1 MKIHQSHK
9 IQKRVP
15 AKCSQ
20 IIYMLVL
27 RSLLVKTV
35 CFFFLMMFSFLLI
48 GGSNCIAQ
56 RKKPEILSKSIID
69 FGAKGDSI
77 TDDTEAIQ
85 RAVDSGDGQ
94 LVFPPGTYRITN
106 PIDIDLDKG
115 GPVALIGQ
123 GTARILMERA
133 GPAFR
138 LVGTHKGTANPST
151 VKQNVWQ
158 SQRMPLIDGLE
169 IVGRHPKAVG
179 IEAAGTM
186 QLTITRVL
194 VRKALHGIH
203 LIERNRNVIIS
214 ECHFYQNRG
223 IGVYLDKVNLHQINI
238 NNSHISYNAGGGI
251 VVRKGEV
258 RNLQVG
264 SCDIESNME
273 EDGPITANI
282 LIDIT
287 EGSMREGTI
296 TGCTIQHSADVPE
309 SANIRFIGHGTQ
321 ERKKTGNFTIA
332 NNALSDAQYNI
343 HIQYGRGIIITGNTL
358 WKGFSHNILIQQSDH
373 INLGSNMLDRNPD
386 YGSGTTQES
395 KNGVKILE
403 GRHLTISGLHINHVI
418 GGLAGIVLEQC
429 RNYNLTNSTILN
441 CEGGGILLKE
451 TENGKVSGNFINDDR
466 QNVNDPVAIEVKGG
480 KNNLI
485 ISNYT
490 DGIIHGGPDAAKI
503 TGNHLH

>member
-1 MKIHQSHK
+1 MKSMNT
-9 IQKRVP
+9 
-15 AKCSQ
+15 
-20 IIYMLVL
+20 IY
-27 RSLLVKTV
+27 SLLLTA
-35 CFFFLMMFSFLLI
+35 FILMLSGVYLC
-48 GGSNCIAQ
+48 NAQ
-56 RKKPEILSKSIID
+56 DTTSDSQSESVHD

-94 LVFPPGTYRITN
+94 LVFPSGTYRVTK
-106 PIDIDLDKG
+106 PIDIDLDKV
-115 GPVALIGQ
+115 GPVVLEGH
-123 GTARILMERA
+123 GTARILMEGA
-133 GPAFR
+133 GPAFKF
-138 LVGTHKGTANPST
+138 VGTHKGTANPST

-169 IVGRHPKAVG
+169 IVGRHPEAVG
-179 IEAAGTM
+179 IEAVGTM

-203 LIERNRNVIIS
+203 LTERNRNVIIS

-223 IGVYLDKVNLHQINI
+223 IGVYLDEVNLHQINI
-238 NNSHISYNAGGGI
+238 TNSHISYNAGGGI
-251 VVRKGEV
+251 VVRKGDV

-287 EGSMREGTI
+287 EGSMREGAI
-296 TGCTIQHSADVPE
+296 TGCTIQHSGDAPE

-321 ERKKTGNFTIA
+321 ERRKTGNFTIA
-332 NNALSDAQYNI
+332 NNALSDAQYNL
-343 HIQYGRGIIITGNTL
+343 HIQYGRGIIITGNTF

-373 INLGSNMLDRNPD
+373 INLGSNTLDRNPD
-386 YGSGTTQES
+386 YGSGNTEES
-395 KNGVKILE
+395 QNGVKILE
-403 GRHLTISGLHINHVI
+403 SRHLTINGLHINHVI
-418 GGLAGIVLEQC
+418 GGPAGIVLEQC

-441 CEGGGILLKE
+441 CEEGGILLKE

-466 QNVNDPVAIEVKGG
+466 QNVNDPVAIKVKGG

-485 ISNYT
+485 ISNHT
-490 DGIIHGGPDAAKI
+490 KGIIDGEPDAARI
-503 TGNHLH
+503 IDNYSF